1 MNEIT
6 KLYENAGIERKRKL
20 AIILDKIL
28 IAILLIITVPFVL
41 VFEGSNRIFQFLA
54 DFNQKCSE
62 ILTDNIASGIYHF
75 ITDLIIKVVEDNQ

>member
-1 MNEIT
+1 MGND
-6 KLYENAGIERKRKL
+6 KLTFKKKL

-28 IAILLIITVPFVL
+28 ITIIFIITVPFVL

-62 ILTDNIASGIYHF
+62 ILTDNVASSIYHF
-75 ITDLIIKVVEDNQ
+75 ITDLIIKVLENNQ

>member
-1 MNEIT
+1 MRSEELT
-6 KLYENAGIERKRKL
+6 FKQKF

-28 IAILLIITVPFVL
+28 IVILFIITVPFIL

-62 ILTDNIASGIYHF
+62 ILTNNIASGIYHF
-75 ITDLIIKVVEDNQ
+75 ITDLIIKFTEG

>member
-1 MNEIT
+1 MRSD
-6 KLYENAGIERKRKL
+6 KLTFKQKL

-28 IAILLIITVPFVL
+28 IVIIFIITVPFAL

-62 ILTDNIASGIYHF
+62 ILTNNIASGIYHF
-75 ITDLIIKVVEDNQ
+75 ITDLIIRVLEDTECQK

>member
-1 MNEIT
+1 MRSEELT
-6 KLYENAGIERKRKL
+6 FKKKL

-28 IAILLIITVPFVL
+28 RIILFYCFSPFYL

-62 ILTDNIASGIYHF
+62 ILTNNIAIGIYY
-75 ITDLIIKVVEDNQ
+75 LIRDSIKKIAEDNQ

>member
-1 MNEIT
+1 MRSV
-6 KLYENAGIERKRKL
+6 KLTFCQKL

-28 IAILLIITVPFVL
+28 IVTLCIITIPFVL

-62 ILTDNIASGIYHF
+62 ILTNNIASGIYHF
-75 ITDLIIKVVEDNQ
+75 ITDLIIKFMEDNQ